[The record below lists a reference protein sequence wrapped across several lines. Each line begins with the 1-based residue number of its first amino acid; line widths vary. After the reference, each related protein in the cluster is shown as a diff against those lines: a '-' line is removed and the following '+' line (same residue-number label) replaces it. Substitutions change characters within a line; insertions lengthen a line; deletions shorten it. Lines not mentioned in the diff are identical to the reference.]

1 MTITNETRKKFIDYF
16 KKQGHIHVP
25 ASSLIPKND
34 PTLMFTNSGMVQF
47 KNYLSGVEKP
57 PYKRAT
63 TYQKSVRA
71 GGKHNDLDNVGYTVR
86 HHTFFEML
94 GNFSFG
100 DYFKDDAINFAWEF
114 LTKEIE
120 LPKDKLYVTIFHN
133 DEEAHDIWKKVAGLS
148 EDRIIRI
155 ATKDNFWQMGD
166 TGPCGPCSEIFYDHG
181 DKFWGGLP
189 GTPEE
194 DGDRYIELWNIV
206 FDQFEDL
213 PDGTRI
219 GLKKPSIDT
228 GSGLERLSAVLH
240 GTNDNFAI
248 DVMRGLIE
256 NAANIAN
263 ADPDGPH
270 RNSLRVIAD
279 HLRSS
284 AFLIADG
291 VLPSNEGRGYVLRRI
306 MRRAMRH
313 AHLMGCKDPLMYKL
327 VPNLNE
333 HMGEVYPELYR
344 AQSLIEETLKLEETR
359 FKQMLDKGLKMLD
372 AEAEKLMEG
381 QSFPGDVA
389 FKLYDTYG
397 FPLDL
402 TQDALRSKN
411 ISVDKDGF
419 EKAMTHQR
427 EEARKA
433 WAGSGETATEAIW
446 FDLSQKL
453 PATDFLGYSTEEA
466 EGEIIALVKDGQT
479 VSSAEVGQ
487 TVIILTNQTPFY
499 GEMGG
504 QVGDTGFIKREKTL
518 LKVIDTQKKLGKL
531 TLHTAVVEKGSIQL
545 HDTVLMNVD
554 IDRRRRIQ
562 AHHSATHLLQAALQ
576 KILGKHVV
584 QRGSLVTPDYL
595 RFDFSHSQA
604 LTREE
609 IVKVETTVNQMI
621 LSNASAKTRLMTP
634 EEAINE
640 GAMALF
646 GEKYG
651 ETVRVVSFEH
661 TDECLSIELCGGIHV
676 HQTGDIG
683 LFKITSETAVGA
695 GVRRIEA
702 VVGMAAY
709 DYLSE
714 RENIV
719 ESLAELLKGK
729 PSALVQKV
737 ESLLEDKRRLEK
749 QISDMRQK
757 AAIVGS
763 SEGGTEKVTL
773 QGQTITLVEKEL
785 TDIPAKDLK
794 GLADNFKKAIKS
806 GIVLLIN
813 TTEGKVSIVAAVTD
827 DLTDKISAI
836 DLVKA
841 GSHEVGGQGGG
852 GRPDM
857 AQAGGNDASH
867 VKQAFK
873 SMKSLI
879 K

>member
-1 MTITNETRKKFIDYF
+1 MTITNEARKTFIDYF
-16 KKQGHIHVP
+16 KKQGHVHVP
-25 ASSLIPKND
+25 SSPLVPKND

-47 KNYLSGVEKP
+47 KNYFTGVEEP

-63 TYQKSVRA
+63 TFQKSVRA

-100 DYFKDDAINFAWEF
+100 DYFKDDAIYFAWEV
-114 LTKEIE
+114 LTKEFGI
-120 LPKDKLYVTIFHN
+120 PKEKLYVTIYHN
-133 DEEAHDIWKKVAGLS
+133 DEEAHDIWKKVANLS

-181 DKFWGGLP
+181 DKIWGGLP

-194 DGDRYIELWNIV
+194 DGDRYIEIWNLV

-213 PDGTRI
+213 PDGRRI

-256 NAANIAN
+256 NAAHIAN
-263 ADPDGPH
+263 VDPDGPH
-270 RNSLRVIAD
+270 KVSLRVIAD

-327 VPNLNE
+327 VSNLNE

-344 AQSLIEETLKLEETR
+344 AQALIEETLKLEETR
-359 FKQMLDKGLKMLD
+359 FKQTLDKGLKMLD
-372 AEAEKLMEG
+372 SEAEKLTSG
-381 QSFPGDVA
+381 QKFSGDVA

-411 ISVDKDGF
+411 ISVDTEGF
-419 EKAMTHQR
+419 EKAMAHQR

-446 FDLSQKL
+446 FDLSQKI

-466 EGEIIALVKDGQT
+466 EGEILAIVKDGQMT
-479 VSSAEVGQ
+479 SSAAAGQ
-487 TVIILTNQTPFY
+487 SVAIITNQTPFY

-504 QVGDTGFIKREKTL
+504 QVGDTGLMKTGKAT
-518 LKVIDTQKKLGKL
+518 LKITDAQKKLGKL
-531 TLHTAVVEKGSIQL
+531 TIHIATIESGHIQVN
-545 HDTVLMNVD
+545 DTVLMKVD
-554 IDRRRRIQ
+554 IERRRRIQ

-576 KILGKHVV
+576 KILGKHVA
-584 QRGSLVTPDYL
+584 QKGSLVTPEYL
-595 RFDFSHSQA
+595 RFDFSHPQA
-604 LTREE
+604 LTHEE

-621 LSNASAKTRLMTP
+621 LSNTAATTRLMTP
-634 EEAINE
+634 DEAIKE

-651 ETVRVVSFEH
+651 ETVRVVSFESK
-661 TDECLSIELCGGIHV
+661 DECLSIELCGGIHV

-683 LFKITSETAVGA
+683 LFKIISETAVAA

-702 VVGMAAY
+702 VVGMSAY

-714 RENIV
+714 QEEVVKALSEI
-719 ESLAELLKGK
+719 LKGK
-729 PSALVQKV
+729 SSTLVQKV
-737 ESLLEDKRRLEK
+737 ENLIEEKRRLEK

-757 AAIVGS
+757 AAVVGS

-773 QGQTITLVEKEL
+773 QGQPITLVEKEL

-806 GIVLLIN
+806 GIVLLVN
-813 TTEGKVSIVAAVTD
+813 TTEGKVSIVAAVTN
-827 DLTDKISAI
+827 DLTDKINAV

-841 GSHEVGGQGGG
+841 GSKEVGGQGGG
-852 GRPDM
+852 GRADM
-857 AQAGGNDASH
+857 AQAGGNNPAQ
-867 VKQAFK
+867 VKQALK
-873 SMKSLI
+873 VMKELI

>member
-1 MTITNETRKKFIDYF
+1 M
-16 KKQGHIHVP
+16 
-25 ASSLIPKND
+25 
-34 PTLMFTNSGMVQF
+34 
-47 KNYLSGVEKP
+47 
-57 PYKRAT
+57 
-63 TYQKSVRA
+63 
-71 GGKHNDLDNVGYTVR
+71 
-86 HHTFFEML
+86 
-94 GNFSFG
+94 
-100 DYFKDDAINFAWEF
+100 
-114 LTKEIE
+114 
-120 LPKDKLYVTIFHN
+120 
-133 DEEAHDIWKKVAGLS
+133 
-148 EDRIIRI
+148 
-155 ATKDNFWQMGD
+155 
-166 TGPCGPCSEIFYDHG
+166 
-181 DKFWGGLP
+181 
-189 GTPEE
+189 
-194 DGDRYIELWNIV
+194 
-206 FDQFEDL
+206 
-213 PDGTRI
+213 
-219 GLKKPSIDT
+219 
-228 GSGLERLSAVLH
+228 
-240 GTNDNFAI
+240 
-248 DVMRGLIE
+248 
-256 NAANIAN
+256 
-263 ADPDGPH
+263 
-270 RNSLRVIAD
+270 
-279 HLRSS
+279 
-284 AFLIADG
+284 
-291 VLPSNEGRGYVLRRI
+291 
-306 MRRAMRH
+306 
-313 AHLMGCKDPLMYKL
+313 
-327 VPNLNE
+327 
-333 HMGEVYPELYR
+333 
-344 AQSLIEETLKLEETR
+344 
-359 FKQMLDKGLKMLD
+359 
-372 AEAEKLMEG
+372 
-381 QSFPGDVA
+381 
-389 FKLYDTYG
+389 
-397 FPLDL
+397 
-402 TQDALRSKN
+402 
-411 ISVDKDGF
+411 
-419 EKAMTHQR
+419 
-427 EEARKA
+427 
-433 WAGSGETATEAIW
+433 
-446 FDLSQKL
+446 
-453 PATDFLGYSTEEA
+453 
-466 EGEIIALVKDGQT
+466 
-479 VSSAEVGQ
+479 
-487 TVIILTNQTPFY
+487 
-499 GEMGG
+499 
-504 QVGDTGFIKREKTL
+504 
-518 LKVIDTQKKLGKL
+518 
-531 TLHTAVVEKGSIQL
+531 
-545 HDTVLMNVD
+545 
-554 IDRRRRIQ
+554 
-562 AHHSATHLLQAALQ
+562 
-576 KILGKHVV
+576 
-584 QRGSLVTPDYL
+584 TPDYL